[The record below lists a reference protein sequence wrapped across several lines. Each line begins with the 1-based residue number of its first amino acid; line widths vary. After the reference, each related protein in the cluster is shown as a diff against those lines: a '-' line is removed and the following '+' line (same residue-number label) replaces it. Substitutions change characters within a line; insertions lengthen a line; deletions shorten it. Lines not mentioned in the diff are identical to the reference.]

1 MLFWTIVK
9 VGLKSLLANKLRSL
23 LAMLGIIIGVG
34 AVIAML
40 SLGAGAQK
48 QILARITAMGTNL
61 LIVRPDYS
69 AAHGVTS
76 GTMQNLTVADAQAI
90 VAEMKGVDRVAPTVS
105 RDAQVK
111 YLNKNS
117 RTNIVGSAVTYFP
130 IRDFQVEHGRSFTE
144 AEVEAMGR
152 VAVIGPVTAASLFQ
166 IDDPI
171 NKTVKIN
178 GINFRVVGIL
188 KAKGDQ
194 GWFNADDIVVIPY
207 TTAMEQVFGMDYL
220 REIDVQAQEGADLKK
235 VEEDITALLR
245 KRHRRQEGAQ
255 NDFQVRNQA
264 DMIQAATEANQTFT
278 VLLAGIASI
287 SLLVGGIGIM
297 NIMLVSV
304 TERTREIGIR
314 MAIGAKRRN
323 IKTQFL
329 VESIIISG
337 LGGLIGVTAG
347 VATARLIPQ
356 FTQFI
361 TIIQLPSIILALSFS
376 AMVGI
381 FFGWY
386 PARRAANLDPIEALR
401 YE

>member
-1 MLFWTIVK
+1 
-9 VGLKSLLANKLRSL
+9 
-23 LAMLGIIIGVG
+23 
-34 AVIAML
+34 
-40 SLGAGAQK
+40 
-48 QILARITAMGTNL
+48 
-61 LIVRPDYS
+61 
-69 AAHGVTS
+69 
-76 GTMQNLTVADAQAI
+76 
-90 VAEMKGVDRVAPTVS
+90 
-105 RDAQVK
+105 
-111 YLNKNS
+111 
-117 RTNIVGSAVTYFP
+117 VGSAVTYFP